1 MLQNI
6 FWFAKEKEGKIS
18 NTFKYEINYYS
29 NWIIPFQSNFESH
42 ATYEW
47 HEEINK
53 KNNDLLNFWAS
64 KLPTPPLQP
73 PFPPAIFQP
82 TYNDYYQL
90 TSTSP
95 NFSRRKIS
103 PRISRTN
110 SQTSFLPSWTERWST
125 RDPSTDQS
133 IDTPPQEN
141 VKNRKKRCFQS
152 ALRSRIYLTE
162 RRLPSPFPSTPWI
175 THSGGSA
182 AAIGISNRGEAIF
195 GRNFLH
201 QHVNWQPPPRIK
213 TPGYAV
219 GRIMGN

>member
-18 NTFKYEINYYS
+18 NIFKYEINYYS
-29 NWIIPFQSNFESH
+29 NWIIPFQSNFESY

-47 HEEINK
+47 HEETNE
-53 KNNDLLNFWAS
+53 KNNDLLNFRAS

-73 PFPPAIFQP
+73 PFPLAIFQP

-103 PRISRTN
+103 PRISRTFSN
-110 SQTSFLPSWTERWST
+110 FFSLLSSWTERWST

-133 IDTPPQEN
+133 IDPPLP
-141 VKNRKKRCFQS
+141 KKR
-152 ALRSRIYLTE
+152 
-162 RRLPSPFPSTPWI
+162 
-175 THSGGSA
+175 
-182 AAIGISNRGEAIF
+182 
-195 GRNFLH
+195 
-201 QHVNWQPPPRIK
+201 
-213 TPGYAV
+213 
-219 GRIMGN
+219 